1 MVSSG
6 QMLEP
11 EAGPVGAERVKCYVV
26 CGWVIG
32 LVCGW
37 FDVDERRFAR
47 KRSAE
52 DGMVELGGETLGLY
66 SG

>member
-1 MVSSG
+1 MVV
-6 QMLEP
+6 
-11 EAGPVGAERVKCYVV
+11 VGVGCVKCYVV

-52 DGMVELGGETLGLY
+52 DGMVEVGGETLCLY